1 MNELLKIFLSMALTS
16 VILIPLV
23 WILQRI
29 FNRYLSKG
37 KIYYSWMIVFFFLT
51 IPFTYFF
58 FRFAK
63 DSEFM
68 WRNKTEFDGVTSI
81 VVDQSGVVLQHDFKT
96 VFWMTV
102 LDYLWVAWLVIF
114 LLTFIYRIASYRNF
128 KKYVFSG
135 ARRVDDL
142 EQLDLLAETMEE
154 LNIKRPVELMINPL
168 ISSPIFLGLKKNVIV
183 IPDETFL
190 NDELHYIFKHELVH
204 CKRKDMYYV
213 WMVQFFTCVY
223 WFNPLMYLMNKRI
236 QMDRELACDEA
247 VLATLPKSKYIGYG
261 DTLLSSLAK
270 SGNYKE
276 SYVAVSLHENTKAL
290 KERLTC
296 IANYETPS
304 EKHNILF
311 LIFIIVLCSV
321 GVLFS
326 AFQADMFTLE
336 KKKGIT
342 IERKN

>member
-1 MNELLKIFLSMALTS
+1 
-16 VILIPLV
+16 
-23 WILQRI
+23 
-29 FNRYLSKG
+29 
-37 KIYYSWMIVFFFLT
+37 
-51 IPFTYFF
+51 
-58 FRFAK
+58 
-63 DSEFM
+63 
-68 WRNKTEFDGVTSI
+68 
-81 VVDQSGVVLQHDFKT
+81 
-96 VFWMTV
+96 
-102 LDYLWVAWLVIF
+102 
-114 LLTFIYRIASYRNF
+114 
-128 KKYVFSG
+128 
-135 ARRVDDL
+135 
-142 EQLDLLAETMEE
+142 MEE
-154 LNIKRPVELMINPL
+154 LNIKRPIELMINPL

-276 SYVAVSLHENTKAL
+276 SYVAVSLHENAKAL

-304 EKHNILF
+304 KKHNILF

>member
-51 IPFTYFF
+51 IPFAYFF

-63 DSEFM
+63 DSVFM

-142 EQLDLLAETMEE
+142 EQLD
-154 LNIKRPVELMINPL
+154 
-168 ISSPIFLGLKKNVIV
+168 
-183 IPDETFL
+183 
-190 NDELHYIFKHELVH
+190 
-204 CKRKDMYYV
+204 
-213 WMVQFFTCVY
+213 
-223 WFNPLMYLMNKRI
+223 
-236 QMDRELACDEA
+236 
-247 VLATLPKSKYIGYG
+247 
-261 DTLLSSLAK
+261 
-270 SGNYKE
+270 
-276 SYVAVSLHENTKAL
+276 
-290 KERLTC
+290 
-296 IANYETPS
+296 
-304 EKHNILF
+304 
-311 LIFIIVLCSV
+311 
-321 GVLFS
+321 
-326 AFQADMFTLE
+326 
-336 KKKGIT
+336 
-342 IERKN
+342 